1 MSLYK
6 KLFIAF
12 LGTFTLLACEKED
25 PVIPNE
31 EELITTLTYTMTPA
45 AGGDPITFT
54 FRDLDGEGG
63 NPPEITTEPLAT
75 NTTYNGVVQLLNE
88 LETPPFDIS
97 NEVEE
102 EGDSHQLFY
111 NLEVLV
117 EATIDYEDE
126 DINGNPIGLKTSVS
140 TTNVSE
146 GSLTII
152 LRHLPKKPNNGSPT
166 DAGGETDIE
175 VTFEVRIE

>member
-1 MSLYK
+1 MSLNR
-6 KLFIAF
+6 KLFIALF
-12 LGTFTLLACEKED
+12 GAITLLSCEKED

-31 EELITTLTYTMTPA
+31 EELITTLIYTLTPVD
-45 AGGDPITFT
+45 GGDQVVFT

-63 NPPEITTEPLAT
+63 NPPEIISEAMAANT
-75 NTTYNGVVQLLNE
+75 NYNGVIQLLNE
-88 LETPPFDIS
+88 LETPPFNIS
-97 NEVEE
+97 DEVEA

-111 NLEVLV
+111 NLEGLIEV
-117 EATIDYEDE
+117 AIDYDDE
-126 DINGNPIGLKTSVS
+126 DINGNPIGLKTSVFAENS
-140 TTNVSE
+140 SE

-152 LRHLPKKPNNGSPT
+152 LRHEPKKPNNGSPT

>member
-1 MSLYK
+1 MSLNI
-6 KLFIAF
+6 KLFIALF
-12 LGTFTLLACEKED
+12 GAFALLSCEKAD

-31 EELITTLTYTMTPA
+31 EELITTMIYTMTPA
-45 AGGDPITFT
+45 SGGDAVTFV

-63 NPPEITTEPLAT
+63 NPPEVTTEALAI
-75 NTTYNGVVQLLNE
+75 NTTYNGVIQLLNE
-88 LETPPFDIS
+88 LETPPFNIS
-97 NEVEE
+97 NEVEQ

-111 NLEVLV
+111 NLEGLI
-117 EATIDYEDE
+117 EATIGYEDE

-140 TTNVSE
+140 TMNGSK

-152 LRHLPKKPNNGSPT
+152 LRHEPQKPNNGSPT

-175 VTFEVRIE
+175 VTFEIRIE